1 MCACCAE
8 VVRAS
13 SEKMASSITFKPLIA
28 RRQQRDDGTYN
39 VKIRVTYKRRSRFLA
54 TTITAPSKDVDKSG
68 NLKGESLNRGYRLIT
83 KFQDYLNDLDFYLA
97 ENMDVDDVV
106 KFLRR
111 KGAGP
116 GKFKLDFFTF
126 ADKEV
131 LPSKTRGTAEAY
143 RTALNSFR
151 RYLNGTAL
159 DINDITKTMLMDFA
173 RHVDNEPK
181 IVVGKNVGV
190 KESSVAKRKG
200 YSSAV
205 YLGKLRLIFKTAAD
219 RYNDED
225 SGIINIPRNPFSGI
239 DMSVKSEIAHIAQE
253 PEVIQQLINFNG
265 PCRRNTRF
273 AIDVFLISFALMG
286 MNAKDMFEAKPAKKD
301 IVIYN
306 RSKTRERRKDKAEHR
321 VKIDSRIK
329 PLMDKYK
336 DPKGERL
343 FNFYNVYQDDRKM
356 SGRLRYALRS
366 FAMNLGVEPF
376 TMSSARHSWATIARS
391 SRCGID
397 KATVDDCLVH
407 VGDHRLADV
416 YAEKDWQIFW
426 DVNKKVLDL
435 FDWSAV
441 QKNI

>member
-1 MCACCAE
+1 
-8 VVRAS
+8 
-13 SEKMASSITFKPLIA
+13 MATSITFKPLIA

-54 TTITAPSKDVDKSG
+54 TTITAPAKDVDKSG
-68 NLKGESLNRGYRLIT
+68 NLRGESLNRGYKLIT
-83 KFQDYLNDLDFYLA
+83 KFQGYLNDLDFYLA

-106 KFLRR
+106 KYLRR

-143 RTALNSFR
+143 RTALNSFK
-151 RYLNGTAL
+151 RYLNGTSL

-181 IVVGKNVGV
+181 IVVGKHVGV
-190 KESSVAKRKG
+190 KESSAAKRKG

-205 YLGKLRLIFKTAAD
+205 YLGKLRLIFKAAAD
-219 RYNDED
+219 RFNDED

-239 DMSVKSEIAHIAQE
+239 DMSVKSEIAHIAQS
-253 PEVIQQLINFNG
+253 PEVIQRLINFNE

-286 MNAKDMFEAKPAKKD
+286 MNTKDMFEAKPAKKG
-301 IVIYN
+301 IIIYN
-306 RSKTRERRKDKAEHR
+306 RSKTKARRQDKAEHR
-321 VKIDSRIK
+321 VKIDPRIK
-329 PLMDKYK
+329 PLIDKYK

-343 FNFYNVYQDDRKM
+343 FNFYILHSDERRM
-356 SGRLRYALRS
+356 SSNLRFALRTL
-366 FAMNLGVEPF
+366 AKHMGVEPF
-376 TMSSARHSWATIARS
+376 TMYAARHSWATIARS

-416 YAEKDWQIFW
+416 YAEKDWQVFW
-426 DVNKKVLDL
+426 DANKKVLDV
-435 FDWSAV
+435 FDWSAI
-441 QKNI
+441 QK